1 MPSNLMTPTKF
12 VETVQERAQQTR
24 EKMVDNTKLQI
35 IPRYGGQ
42 QNCKLNGEGIR
53 SLFKVKTATFV
64 ENLYINKV
72 WIFLFIF
79 GNHMLIG

>member
-35 IPRYGGQ
+35 IPRYGVQ
-42 QNCKLNGEGIR
+42 QNCKLNCGGIR
-53 SLFKVKTATFV
+53 SLFKVKTATF
-64 ENLYINKV
+64 ESLYLNKV
-72 WIFLFIF
+72 WDFSV
-79 GNHMLIG
+79 LIWKSHAIG